1 MNNIKRLINKEIILY
16 VIFGILT
23 TIVNLIAYYLFSNI
37 ININYLISNA
47 IAWIISVVFAYITN
61 KFFVFNS
68 SYINKDVII
77 EEFIKFMNCR
87 LISGLSEVV
96 LLFLFVDLLLINDIV
111 AKLIIGV
118 LVALINFIFSK
129 VFIFKGVDELRSE
142 VNKAISK

>member
-1 MNNIKRLINKEIILY
+1 MNNIKKLINKEIILY
-16 VIFGILT
+16 VIFGVLT

-68 SYINKDVII
+68 YYINKDVII

-96 LLFLFVDLLLINDIV
+96 LLFLFVDLLLMNDIV

>member
-1 MNNIKRLINKEIILY
+1 MNNIKKLINKEIILY
-16 VIFGILT
+16 VIFGVLT

-61 KFFVFNS
+61 KFFVFNNS
-68 SYINKDVII
+68 DINKDVII

-96 LLFLFVDLLLINDIV
+96 LLFLFVDLLLMNDIV

>member
-1 MNNIKRLINKEIILY
+1 MNNIKKLINKEIILY
-16 VIFGILT
+16 VIFGVLT

-37 ININYLISNA
+37 ININYLMSNT

-96 LLFLFVDLLLINDIV
+96 LLFLFVDLLLMNDIV

>member
-1 MNNIKRLINKEIILY
+1 MNNIKKLINKEIILY
-16 VIFGILT
+16 VIFGVLT

-87 LISGLSEVV
+87 LISVLSEVV
-96 LLFLFVDLLLINDIV
+96 LLFLFVDLLLMNDIV

>member
-1 MNNIKRLINKEIILY
+1 MSNIKKLINKETISY
-16 VIFGILT
+16 TIFGVLT

-96 LLFLFVDLLLINDIV
+96 LLFLFVDLLLMNDIV

>member
-1 MNNIKRLINKEIILY
+1 MNNIKMLINKETILY

-68 SYINKDVII
+68 SDINKDVII
-77 EEFIKFMNCR
+77 EEFIRFMNCR
-87 LISGLSEVV
+87 LASGLAEIL
-96 LLFLFVDLLLINDIV
+96 LLFLFVDLLLMNDIV
-111 AKLIIGV
+111 GKLIIGI
-118 LVALINFIFSK
+118 LVAVINFIFSK
-129 VFIFKGVDELRSE
+129 VFIFKGIDELRSE

>member
-1 MNNIKRLINKEIILY
+1 MNNIKKIINKEIILY
-16 VIFGILT
+16 VIFGVLT

-68 SYINKDVII
+68 SDINKDVII

-96 LLFLFVDLLLINDIV
+96 LLFLFVDLLLMNDIV

-129 VFIFKGVDELRSE
+129 VFIFKGIDELRSE

>member
-1 MNNIKRLINKEIILY
+1 MLKKYKESIFYL
-16 VIFGILT
+16 IFGGLT
-23 TIVNLIAYYLFSNI
+23 FITNI
-37 ININYLISNA
+37 ITYTLCTRILNIDILISNC

-96 LLFLFVDLLLINDIV
+96 LLFLFVDLLLMNDIV

>member
-1 MNNIKRLINKEIILY
+1 MNNIKKLINKEIILY
-16 VIFGILT
+16 VIFGVLT

-96 LLFLFVDLLLINDIV
+96 LLFLFVDLLLMNDIV

-118 LVALINFIFSK
+118 LVVLINFIFSK

>member
-1 MNNIKRLINKEIILY
+1 MNNIKKLINKEIILY
-16 VIFGILT
+16 VIFGVLT

-61 KFFVFNS
+61 KFIVLNS

-96 LLFLFVDLLLINDIV
+96 LLFLFVDLLLMNDIV

>member
-1 MNNIKRLINKEIILY
+1 MNNIKKLINKETILY
-16 VIFGILT
+16 VILGVLT

-96 LLFLFVDLLLINDIV
+96 LLFLFVDLLLMNDIV

>member
-1 MNNIKRLINKEIILY
+1 MNNIKKLINKEIILY
-16 VIFGILT
+16 VIFGVLT

-68 SYINKDVII
+68 YYINKDVIK

-96 LLFLFVDLLLINDIV
+96 LLFLFVDLLLMNDIV

>member
-1 MNNIKRLINKEIILY
+1 MNNIKKLINKETILY
-16 VIFGILT
+16 VIFGVLT

>member
-1 MNNIKRLINKEIILY
+1 MNNIKKLINKEIILY
-16 VIFGILT
+16 VIFGVLT

-96 LLFLFVDLLLINDIV
+96 LLFSFVDLLLMNDIV

>member
-1 MNNIKRLINKEIILY
+1 MNNIKKLINKKIILY
-16 VIFGILT
+16 VIFGVLT

-77 EEFIKFMNCR
+77 EEFIKFMNCI

-96 LLFLFVDLLLINDIV
+96 LLFLFVDLLLMNDIV

>member
-1 MNNIKRLINKEIILY
+1 MNNIKKLINKEKILY
-16 VIFGILT
+16 VIFGVLT

-96 LLFLFVDLLLINDIV
+96 LLFLFVDLLLMNDIV

>member
-1 MNNIKRLINKEIILY
+1 MNYIKKLINKEIILY
-16 VIFGILT
+16 VIFGVLT

-96 LLFLFVDLLLINDIV
+96 LLFLFVDLLLMNDIV

>member
-1 MNNIKRLINKEIILY
+1 MNNIKKLINKEIILY
-16 VIFGILT
+16 VIFGVLT

>member
-1 MNNIKRLINKEIILY
+1 MNNIKKLINKETILY
-16 VIFGILT
+16 VIFGVLT

-37 ININYLISNA
+37 ININYLMSNT

-96 LLFLFVDLLLINDIV
+96 LLFLFVDLLLMNDIV

>member
-1 MNNIKRLINKEIILY
+1 MNNIKRLINKETILY

-96 LLFLFVDLLLINDIV
+96 LLFLFVDLLLMNDIV
-111 AKLIIGV
+111 GKLIIGI
-118 LVALINFIFSK
+118 LVATINFIFSK
-129 VFIFKGVDELRSE
+129 VFIFKGIDELRSE

>member
-1 MNNIKRLINKEIILY
+1 MNNIKKLINKEKILY

-37 ININYLISNA
+37 ININYLMSNT

-61 KFFVFNS
+61 KFFVFNNS
-68 SYINKDVII
+68 DINKDVII

-96 LLFLFVDLLLINDIV
+96 LLFLFVDLLLMNDIV

>member
-1 MNNIKRLINKEIILY
+1 MNNIKKLINKETILY

-77 EEFIKFMNCR
+77 EEFIKFMNFR

-96 LLFLFVDLLLINDIV
+96 LLFLFVDLLLMNDIV

>member
-1 MNNIKRLINKEIILY
+1 MNNIKRLINKETILY

-96 LLFLFVDLLLINDIV
+96 LLFLFVDLLLMNDIV

-129 VFIFKGVDELRSE
+129 VFIFKGIDELRSE

>member
-1 MNNIKRLINKEIILY
+1 MNNIKKLINKEIILY
-16 VIFGILT
+16 VIFGVLT

-96 LLFLFVDLLLINDIV
+96 LLFLFVDLLLMNDIV

-129 VFIFKGVDELRSE
+129 VFIFKGVDELRSK

>member
-1 MNNIKRLINKEIILY
+1 MNNIKKLINKEIILY
-16 VIFGILT
+16 VIFGVLT

-47 IAWIISVVFAYITN
+47 IDWIISVVFAYITN

-96 LLFLFVDLLLINDIV
+96 LLFLFVDLLLMNDIV

>member
-1 MNNIKRLINKEIILY
+1 MNNIKKLINKEIILY
-16 VIFGILT
+16 VIFGALT

-96 LLFLFVDLLLINDIV
+96 LLFLFVDLLLMNDIV

>member
-1 MNNIKRLINKEIILY
+1 MNNIKRLINKETILY

-47 IAWIISVVFAYITN
+47 IAWMISVVFAYITN

-96 LLFLFVDLLLINDIV
+96 LLFLFVDLLLMNDIV

>member
-1 MNNIKRLINKEIILY
+1 MNNIKKLINKEIILY
-16 VIFGILT
+16 VIFGVLT

-87 LISGLSEVV
+87 FISGLSEVV
-96 LLFLFVDLLLINDIV
+96 LLFLFVDLLLMNDIV

>member
-1 MNNIKRLINKEIILY
+1 MNNIKKIINKEIILY

-23 TIVNLIAYYLFSNI
+23 TIINLTVYYLFSNI

-96 LLFLFVDLLLINDIV
+96 LLFLFVDLLLMNDIV

>member
-1 MNNIKRLINKEIILY
+1 MNNIKKLINKEIILY
-16 VIFGILT
+16 VIFGVLT

-87 LISGLSEVV
+87 LISGLS
-96 LLFLFVDLLLINDIV
+96 

>member
-1 MNNIKRLINKEIILY
+1 MNNIKRLINKETILY

-68 SYINKDVII
+68 SDINKDVII

-96 LLFLFVDLLLINDIV
+96 LLFLFVDLLLMNDIV

-118 LVALINFIFSK
+118 LVAVINFIFSK
-129 VFIFKGVDELRSE
+129 VFIFKGIDELRSE

>member
-1 MNNIKRLINKEIILY
+1 MNNIKKLINKEIILY
-16 VIFGILT
+16 VIFGVLT

-47 IAWIISVVFAYITN
+47 FAWIISVVFAYITN

-68 SYINKDVII
+68 YYINKDVII

-96 LLFLFVDLLLINDIV
+96 LLFLFVDLLLMNDIV

>member
-1 MNNIKRLINKEIILY
+1 MNNIKKIINKEIILY

-23 TIVNLIAYYLFSNI
+23 TIINLTAYYLFSNI

-96 LLFLFVDLLLINDIV
+96 LLFLFVDLFLMNDIV

>member
-1 MNNIKRLINKEIILY
+1 MNNIKKLINKEIILY
-16 VIFGILT
+16 LIFGVLT

-68 SYINKDVII
+68 YYINKDVII

-96 LLFLFVDLLLINDIV
+96 LLFLFVDLLLMNDIV

>member
-1 MNNIKRLINKEIILY
+1 MNNIKKLINKETILY
-16 VIFGILT
+16 VIFGVLT

-77 EEFIKFMNCR
+77 KEFIKFMNCR

-96 LLFLFVDLLLINDIV
+96 LLFLFVDLLLMNDIV

-118 LVALINFIFSK
+118 LVVLINFIFSK
-129 VFIFKGVDELRSE
+129 VFIFKGVDELMSE

>member
-1 MNNIKRLINKEIILY
+1 MYL
-16 VIFGILT
+16 IFGTLT
-23 TIVNLIAYYLFSNI
+23 TAVNIVVYYLFSNI

-96 LLFLFVDLLLINDIV
+96 LLFLFVDLLLMNDIV

>member
-1 MNNIKRLINKEIILY
+1 MNNIKKLINKEIILY
-16 VIFGILT
+16 LIFGVLT

-96 LLFLFVDLLLINDIV
+96 LLFLFVDLLLMNDIV